1 MSVKLRKRKNADNT
15 TSLILDI
22 YHSGKRSYEF
32 LKHLKLKTKP
42 ATPIDRQQNKEN
54 LELAESIRNKRAQE
68 LVSLGYDV
76 LASFKSNVDFMEYFK
91 NYIDKYTKKD
101 KRNMEGAYNKFKDF
115 MKIEGIK
122 SLTMK
127 QLNENIIF
135 NYAEYLQSISA
146 GEGASSYFKRFKK
159 MIKQAVREKVLLS
172 NPASDVTIKKED
184 STIKD
189 VLTIEE
195 IKLLASTPITNTQV
209 RNAFLFCCFTGLS
222 WIDVKELKWKHI
234 NLRNQLLTKVR
245 AKTDTETVVS
255 LNSTALSMLQEP
267 GEPQDLV
274 FTLPTNAGALK
285 SLKFWVEKAKLQKHI
300 TWHCARHSFATN
312 LIYYKTDVTIVS
324 KLLGHS
330 TLKYTQRYTRIAEE
344 LKRNAVNNLPQ
355 ITV

>member
-22 YHSGKRSYEF
+22 YHNGKRSYEF

-42 ATPIDRQQNKEN
+42 ASPIDRQQNKEN

-68 LVSLGYDV
+68 LVTSGYDV
-76 LASFKSNVDFMEYFK
+76 ATSFKSNVDFILYFE
-91 NYIDKYTKKD
+91 NYISKYTKKD
-101 KRNMEGAYNKFKDF
+101 KRNMEGACNRFKDF
-115 MKIEGIK
+115 MKKEGIK
-122 SLTMK
+122 SITMK
-127 QLNENIIF
+127 QLNENIIHK
-135 NYAEYLQSISA
+135 YAEYLSDTSE

-159 MIKQAVREKVLLS
+159 MIKQAVREKVILS
-172 NPASDVTIKKED
+172 NPASDVTIKKDD
-184 STIKD
+184 SLVKD

-195 IKLLASTPITNTQV
+195 IKILAGTSITNMQV

-234 NLRNQLLTKVR
+234 NLRNLMLTKVR

-255 LNSTALSMLQEP
+255 LNSTAVSMLPEQ
-267 GEPQDLV
+267 GELHELV
-274 FTLPTNAGALK
+274 FTLPSNAGALK
-285 SLKFWVEKAKLQKHI
+285 SLKNWVERANLQKHI

-312 LIYYKTDVTIVS
+312 LIYYKTDVTIVA

-330 TLKYTQRYTRIAEE
+330 TLKYTQRYAHIAEE
-344 LKRNAVNNLPQ
+344 LKRNAVNNLPT
-355 ITV
+355 I

>member
-1 MSVKLRKRKNADNT
+1 MGVKLRKRKNADNT

-22 YHSGKRSYEF
+22 YHNGKRSYEF

-42 ATPIDRQQNKEN
+42 TSPVDRQKNKEN

-68 LVSLGYDV
+68 LVTSGYDV
-76 LASFKSNVDFMEYFK
+76 VASFKSNVDFIEYFES
-91 NYIDKYTKKD
+91 YISKYTKKD
-101 KRNMEGAYNKFKDF
+101 KRNMEGACNRFKAF
-115 MKIEGIK
+115 MKKEGIK

-127 QLNENIIF
+127 QLTENIVHK
-135 NYAEYLQSISA
+135 YAEYLSETSE

-159 MIKQAVREKVLLS
+159 MIKQAVREKVILN
-172 NPASDVTIKKED
+172 NPATDVTIKKDD
-184 STIKD
+184 SIVKD

-195 IKLLASTPITNTQV
+195 IKILAGTPISNAQV

-234 NLRNQLLTKVR
+234 NLRNKLLTKVR

-274 FTLPTNAGALK
+274 FALPSNTGALK
-285 SLKFWVEKAKLQKHI
+285 LLKNWVTKAELGKHI
-300 TWHCARHSFATN
+300 TWHSARHSFATN
-312 LIYYKTDVTIVS
+312 LIYYKTDVMIVS

-344 LKRNAVNNLPQ
+344 LKRNAVNSLPG
-355 ITV
+355 ID